1 MELHKLSPLEV
12 LKITKK
18 NINKESI
25 TFVQIGV
32 NDGVSYDIANEI
44 LTTEDIGFF
53 VEPIDSTFNT
63 MCINKSDFKKC
74 LFVKKAILPES
85 LKFINKI
92 NLLSDDNANLG
103 ASFGKFNKDRVS
115 EQISVDTITVSDF
128 LEEYKITNLDY
139 LFCDAESID
148 HLIILDFLNYITPNV
163 LFFETCWWCNEEVSL
178 EISNG
183 DIIKIPS
190 REYMK
195 KKLTEKGYVVIDYW
209 ENVLHKREDI
219 IAIKLNIIKNNE

>member
-1 MELHKLSPLEV
+1 MELNKLSPLEL

-18 NINKESI
+18 NINKKNI

-44 LTTEDIGFF
+44 LSTEDIGFF
-53 VEPIDSTFNT
+53 VEPIDSTFNR

-74 LFVKKAILPES
+74 TFVKKAILPES
-85 LKFINKI
+85 LKEINKI
-92 NLLSDDNANLG
+92 NLLSNDNDNLG

-128 LEEYKITNLDY
+128 LKEHKINDLDY

-148 HLIILDFLNYITPNV
+148 HLIILDFLNHISPNV
-163 LFFETCWWCNEEVSL
+163 LFFETCWWCNEEVNL
-178 EISNG
+178 EMSNG
-183 DIIKIPS
+183 KLIKIPS
-190 REYMK
+190 RSHMK
-195 KKLTEKGYVVIDYW
+195 KILMEKDYHVIDYW
-209 ENVLHKREDI
+209 ENNLHKREDM
-219 IAIKLNIIKNNE
+219 IAIKNNIINL